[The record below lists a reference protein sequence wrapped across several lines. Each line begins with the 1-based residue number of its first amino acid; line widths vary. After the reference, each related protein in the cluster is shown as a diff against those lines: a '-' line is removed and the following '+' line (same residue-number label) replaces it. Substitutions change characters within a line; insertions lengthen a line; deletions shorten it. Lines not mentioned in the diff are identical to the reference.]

1 MSTHARFRHGRHHG
15 LSRSTPGRSERGKAR
30 FYSPYIMQF
39 HQPDTLIPEPYNPQ
53 SYNRYSYVKNNPLKY
68 TDPSGHKVTCDVDE
82 NCKQSQRL
90 SRFTGVRFW
99 KALMK
104 DEFGIKMSEEDD
116 ANNTNAKAWDLRNL
130 MIVYNTLGTINVAL
144 NGRLKS
150 LVGGAT
156 FKWGE
161 HDPNGGNTTYR
172 GLTYSTTIT
181 FYTIGNAAI
190 RQMNIFHEFGH
201 LMDNSPGMVNVF
213 SRNPDINNPDFLDDN
228 GYLDRSALIDRSQD
242 MYQHPMSIYG
252 DDPASAQEE
261 HWGDIFAN
269 YVAGNINLASTEG
282 QAMNTF
288 VTGALAPYI
297 GTP

>member
-1 MSTHARFRHGRHHG
+1 
-15 LSRSTPGRSERGKAR
+15 
-30 FYSPYIMQF
+30 MQF

-99 KALMK
+99 KALIK

-252 DDPASAQEE
+252 DDPVSAQEE